1 MGQHPA
7 SHLQLRSPLALGQ
20 ALASLQGPLSWLYHP
35 GHSSGLWP
43 LTSTMSPQ
51 NSSAPLAEDIDP
63 EVRIPQVWCFP
74 LAASWPLGVT
84 PSCLCS
90 LRGT

>member
-7 SHLQLRSPLALGQ
+7 FHLRLWSPLALGQ
-20 ALASLQGPLSWLYHP
+20 ALASLQVLRSRLHNP
-35 GHSSGLWP
+35 GLSGLWP

-63 EVRIPQVWCFP
+63 EVRIPQVWRFP

>member
-1 MGQHPA
+1 MVRIPAFHHTVIQHLVVEGEDDVVNG
-7 SHLQLRSPLALGQ
+7 SVFGVRHEIIGVALKSVYEVVIRKCSVQ
-20 ALASLQGPLSWLYHP
+20 
-35 GHSSGLWP
+35 
-43 LTSTMSPQ
+43 
-51 NSSAPLAEDIDP
+51 IDP

-90 LRGT
+90 LHGT